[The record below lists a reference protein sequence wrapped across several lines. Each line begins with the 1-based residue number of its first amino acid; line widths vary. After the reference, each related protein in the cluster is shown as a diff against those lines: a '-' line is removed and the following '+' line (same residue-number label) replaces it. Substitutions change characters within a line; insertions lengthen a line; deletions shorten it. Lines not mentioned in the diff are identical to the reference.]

1 MTAALLAASALVLAG
16 PAWADGGAGGG
27 ASTGTGGAGGSGF
40 NGAPGA
46 LGGSGGGGGGGAAV
60 GDGSDGSGDGGAGNG
75 GANTG
80 GAGGT
85 ASSRD
90 GGPGQSD
97 TNNPGGGG
105 GGGFSGNDPTTG
117 DLANSSML
125 QGGRGGNG
133 GSTSTTVGAGGGG
146 GGGAGAIGNGTGT
159 STNAG
164 QITGGD
170 GGGGGTVNNQSGTV
184 GGGGS
189 GGGGGFGVLLTGSG
203 VSFHDTGSGV
213 IFGGAGGNG
222 GAGPS
227 ASGSGGNGG
236 DALRLLNTGTVTVD
250 GYIQGGAGGRGGDQG
265 ISGSS
270 ANAPGNIGA
279 GGNGGNGVTM
289 LGGGTLT
296 NNGGS
301 ILGGDGATGGTY
313 LGTAGTGTGT
323 AGAGGVGVTGANLA
337 IVNSGTISGGLGGD
351 GVTRANAITFT
362 SGVNSLEL
370 RQGSNI
376 TGNVVAA
383 SVLDTLIF
391 GGATDSIFDV
401 SRVGAGQQYQN
412 FLRYQKSG
420 TSTWVLTGS
429 LASASVQHWT
439 LQGGFLAITSI
450 DALNVG
456 SFVTFDGGGLRFD
469 SAMTFAPTN
478 TMTLQA
484 GGASF
489 DTNGH
494 DVTLS
499 GIANGTGGITKLGAG
514 TLTLIGSNTYT
525 GDTNINAGTLKAGG
539 ILGLSTNSM
548 FNVASGA
555 ALDLNGTIQDIG
567 GLTGAGLVTNSL
579 ADRARLM
586 TGEKNVSSTFSGTIE
601 DGAGRTALWVS
612 GNTNGPAFTFTLTGT
627 NTYTGGTAICSCA
640 TLQLGNGGTGG
651 SIVGDVT
658 NGGTLAFNRSDTY
671 TFNGAISDSGTDRGQ
686 VVQEGTGTTILTAI
700 NTYSGDT
707 NINAGTLEIDGW
719 VTQSNVIVNNG
730 GTLSG
735 TGKIGD
741 PTIKSGG
748 TLMPGSQANPYG
760 TLGIA
765 GPLTFEAGSFFA
777 VRAAADGRNAA
788 VSVFSPAGAPGT
800 GVVTIAG
807 GTVTILADSSTGQY
821 RTGQTYSILT
831 ADQVTGRFTG
841 ATANFA
847 FLTPTLTYS
856 ATGIGVTLTV
866 RTPAT
871 PGSPPGGA
879 TPNYRTAAGTPN
891 QSAVAGG
898 LTNGGVADGDG
909 GPVLTAFNQLSVAQA
924 QAAFDSVSGEGI
936 VAAQN
941 LAFRTAALFQ
951 DAMFDQTVGVAS
963 TNSVTLTAPAP
974 GPVVH
979 ELADL
984 PSRRF
989 DPPAPPVRER
999 SWRAWGTGFG
1009 ATDNIAGRSEV
1020 GSVSEQASLYGGAM
1034 GVDRALSPNL
1044 IVGAAVGGSDGT
1056 FDVQGRVTSGRVT
1069 GGHIGTYSLATFGS
1083 FYGAGSTTFS
1093 YFTNS
1098 TTRVAGGFGGLGG
1111 ETLNGRFDS
1120 HEVRTRLEFGR
1131 NVVAYAGTLTPF
1143 IALDIAQLRTD
1154 GFGETALSGPG
1165 NLRLA
1170 VDGQS
1175 IGSVPGTIGL
1185 RYRGNVGLG
1194 GLLFRPLVEAAWVHE
1209 FAPQRNVTAQF
1220 ATLPD
1225 STFIVEGAG
1234 PSRDAARVK
1243 AGGELA
1249 LNERMALFASFNG
1262 EFSGVERLYAGSG
1275 GIRLVW

>member
-1 MTAALLAASALVLAG
+1 M
-16 PAWADGGAGGG
+16 
-27 ASTGTGGAGGSGF
+27 GGAGGSASSRDG
-40 NGAPGA
+40 GAGQS
-46 LGGSGGGGGGGAAV
+46 GSYSGGGGGGGY
-60 GDGSDGSGDGGAGNG
+60 
-75 GANTG
+75 
-80 GAGGT
+80 
-85 ASSRD
+85 
-90 GGPGQSD
+90 
-97 TNNPGGGG
+97 
-105 GGGFSGNDPTTG
+105 SGNDPTTG
-117 DLANSSML
+117 DFSNSSPL
-125 QGGRGGNG
+125 QGGSGGAGGNLNGDNTG
-133 GSTSTTVGAGGGG
+133 GGGGGG

-159 STNAG
+159 STNAS
-164 QITGGD
+164 QITGG
-170 GGGGGTVNNQSGTV
+170 V
-184 GGGGS
+184 GGNGGVAPFFASNAASRGGS
-189 GGGGGFGVLLTGSG
+189 GGDGGFGVLLTGTG
-203 VSFHDTGSGV
+203 VSFSNTGTGGIS
-213 IFGGAGGNG
+213 GGAGGAG

-227 ASGSGGNGG
+227 GSGKGGNGG
-236 DALRLLNTGTVTVD
+236 DGLRLLNTGTATVTF
-250 GYIQGGAGGRGGDQG
+250 GGLIQGGAGGRGGDQG
-265 ISGSS
+265 ISGSN
-270 ANAPGNIGA
+270 ANASGNIGA

-296 NNGGS
+296 NNGGT
-301 ILGGDGATGGTY
+301 ILGGDGAAGGTY
-313 LGTAGTGTGT
+313 VGTAGTGTGT
-323 AGAGGVGVTGANLA
+323 AGVGGVGVTGANLA
-337 IVNSGTISGGLGGD
+337 IVNSGIISGGLGGD

-370 RQGSNI
+370 RAGSNI

-391 GGATDSIFDV
+391 GGATDSTFDM
-401 SRVGAGQQYQN
+401 SSVGAGQQYQN
-412 FLRYQKSG
+412 FLRYKKTG
-420 TSTWVLTGS
+420 ASTWVLTGS
-429 LASASVQHWT
+429 LAPAAQQLWT

-450 DALNVG
+450 NALG
-456 SFVTFDGGGLRFD
+456 ATSGITFDGGGLRFD

-478 TMTLQA
+478 TMTLQS

-525 GDTNINAGTLKAGG
+525 GDTNVNAGTLKAGG
-539 ILGLSTNSM
+539 ILGLSTNST
-548 FNVASGA
+548 FNIANGA

-567 GLTGAGLVTNSL
+567 ALTGAGLVTNSL

-640 TLQLGNGGTGG
+640 TLQLGNGGTSG

-671 TFNGAISDSGTDRGQ
+671 TFNGAISDSGADRGQ
-686 VVQEGTGTTILTAI
+686 VVQAGTGTTILTAI

-735 TGKIGD
+735 IGKIGD

-765 GPLTFEAGSFFA
+765 GPLTFEAGSVFA

-866 RTPAT
+866 TTPATPPT
-871 PGSPPGGA
+871 PGSPPGSA

-891 QSAVAGG
+891 QTAVAGG
-898 LTNGGVADGDG
+898 LTNGGIANGDG
-909 GPVLTAFNQLSVAQA
+909 GPVLTAFNQLTVAQA

-941 LAFRTAALFQ
+941 LAFRSAALFQ

-963 TNSVTLTAPAP
+963 TNSVTLTTPAP
-974 GPVVH
+974 GPIVH

-984 PSRRF
+984 PSQRI
-989 DPPAPPVRER
+989 DPPAPAVRER

-1009 ATDNIAGRSEV
+1009 ATDNLAGRSDV
-1020 GSVSEQASLYGGAM
+1020 GSASERASLYGGAL
-1034 GVDRALSPNL
+1034 GVDRALTQNL

-1056 FDVQGRVTSGRVT
+1056 FDVPGRVTSGRVT

-1083 FYGAGSTTFS
+1083 FYGAGSTSFS
-1093 YFTNS
+1093 AFTNS
-1098 TTRVAGGFGGLGG
+1098 TTRVMGGFGGLGG
-1111 ETLNGRFDS
+1111 ETLSGRFDS
-1120 HEVRTRLEFGR
+1120 HEIRTRLEFGR
-1131 NVVAYAGTLTPF
+1131 NVAAYAGTLTPF
-1143 IALDIAQLRTD
+1143 TALDIAQLRTD

-1175 IGSVPGTIGL
+1175 TASVPGTIGL

-1194 GLLFRPLVEAAWVHE
+1194 GLLFRPLVEVAWVHE
-1209 FAPQRNVTAQF
+1209 FAPQRTLTAQI
-1220 ATLPD
+1220 ATLSD
-1225 STFIVEGAG
+1225 STFTVEGAG
-1234 PSRDAARVK
+1234 PPRDAARIK

-1249 LNERMALFASFNG
+1249 LSERMALFASFNG
-1262 EFSGVERLYAGSG
+1262 EFSGIEQLYSGSG
-1275 GIRLVW
+1275 GIRLIW